1 MRTLYFR
8 SAKMSMA
15 RLSGRDSTF
24 NEHVVDGTD
33 PTMRYVA
40 IRASVLAVLL
50 FALPACGGDGNSGA
64 GGGGGDGG
72 GEDFVD
78 ESFELRD
85 EARIIEADLRDEALI
100 SVDEETGEY
109 VFDSSALASAG
120 IDIQGGNTLLI
131 ADQWL
136 IQVASVSESGGQ
148 LIVTGSPA
156 SLPDLVD
163 DGFLR
168 WDLGL
173 GSETL
178 PAPVLVIG
186 DKVVVSKGGAGLGD
200 SIDYS
205 TEVDGFSI
213 SVKVTPNSGAR
224 QLDVQIQIDRSAGG
238 GSVDFRA
245 VATGTI
251 RLFRHA
257 LDLEIQGAETQSWA
271 FGARN
276 LEFDLEVE
284 VAGANAG
291 TVSTT
296 LVLPGPFQL
305 RFPIPTSLPL
315 GLNLAVSFNLLAEVD
330 LPPLASA
337 STQFGATFRYQGSVG
352 FRQTGTAGFTTDGNN
367 GGTTLEVSEPNTA
380 ATAGP
385 VGFTLAFS
393 APRIALNAL
402 ADQVTARLDNIYSM
416 AGQLRGAPIPG
427 LCIESGAQHSLRGTV
442 TAGFFGISLAEFSH
456 DFYQDDLFKDTG
468 NCE

>member
-1 MRTLYFR
+1 MLLVV
-8 SAKMSMA
+8 
-15 RLSGRDSTF
+15 LS
-24 NEHVVDGTD
+24 V
-33 PTMRYVA
+33 
-40 IRASVLAVLL
+40 
-50 FALPACGGDGNSGA
+50 LPACGGDGETGTGGTAGSSGN
-64 GGGGGDGG
+64 
-72 GEDFVD
+72 DFVD

-85 EARIIEADLRDEALI
+85 DARIIEADLRDEALI
-100 SVDEETGEY
+100 SADDEMGEY
-109 VFDSSALASAG
+109 VFDSSALVAAG
-120 IDIQGGNTLLI
+120 VDIQSGDTLLI
-131 ADQWL
+131 ADQSL
-136 IQVASVSESGGQ
+136 IRVASVSESTGQ
-148 LIVTGSPA
+148 LLVTGNPA

-163 DGFLR
+163 DGFLQ

-178 PAPVLVIG
+178 PAPVLIIG
-186 DKVVVSKGGAGLGD
+186 DEVVHSKGGAGLGD

-213 SVKVTPNSGAR
+213 SVRVTPRSDAG
-224 QLDVQIQIDRSAGG
+224 QLEVQIQIERSAGG
-238 GSVDFRA
+238 GTVDFRA

-251 RLFRHA
+251 RLFRHS
-257 LDLEIQGAETQSWA
+257 LDLEIQSSETQSWA

-276 LEFDLEVE
+276 LEFELEVE
-284 VAGANAG
+284 AAGANAG
-291 TVSTT
+291 SVSTT

-315 GLNLAVSFNLLAEVD
+315 GLNLAVTFNLLAEVD

-337 STQFGATFRYQGSVG
+337 STQLNATFRYQGSAG
-352 FRQTGTAGFTTDGNN
+352 FRHAGTAGFTTDGSN
-367 GGTTLEVSEPNTA
+367 GGTAVEVSDPNTA
-380 ATAGP
+380 ATSGP

-416 AGQLRGAPIPG
+416 AGQLLGAPISG

-456 DFYQDDLFKDTG
+456 EFYQDDLFKDTG
-468 NCE
+468 DCEAAAQRLSPDLPLPR